1 MWWHETNHN
10 EAIQSILFQMVRR
23 IKAVGMD
30 TMKLGASLA
39 VIRYN
44 DGFAGV
50 KRVFEMLGVNVE
62 VHMSA
67 RFVHLDN
74 IRILRSKGY
83 VAAQQRRF
91 SKRQRRGNKVMKQVR
106 EHGEGYSSGKFTV
119 AQPDLDLE
127 RPTEEESAIDTS
139 PASDCCAV
147 CGFSD

>member
-1 MWWHETNHN
+1 
-10 EAIQSILFQMVRR
+10 MVRR

-83 VAAQQRRF
+83 VAAQQRRL

-119 AQPDLDLE
+119 AQTILILKDQQKRNQRLIPLQLV
-127 RPTEEESAIDTS
+127 IVVQYV
-139 PASDCCAV
+139 ASV
-147 CGFSD
+147 IRVE